1 MVSALP
7 SPATRYTIM
16 LPSPMAVVMHEIGL
30 GPDRQNGGGG
40 RRHRYQHVARGFLM
54 QASKH

>member
-1 MVSALP
+1 MASALP
-7 SPATRYTIM
+7 SPAKRYTII
-16 LPSPMAVVMHEIGL
+16 MAVVMHEIGL